1 MKPEIFRGDALTVL
15 YSEFLI
21 LIHIRQYVKHQNI
34 TALQNKSTS
43 SKIHFHILS
52 SVTKTM
58 LRPHNPL
65 LLLILGGSDS
75 TTPFHHPSPS
85 TLSKAVLVL
94 LTFCSF
100 NSFAQNTTPLTHPV
114 LTYQQS
120 HFDADTCCWRQLSAE
135 KKYRAAA
142 DLIVAYLNTKNATN
156 KHALR
161 WHAGQMFAM
170 ANESALA
177 KKYFKRTYSIFYKW
191 LGDEDD
197 KTWYYY
203 ARGTV
208 AFIDGDKNKLAA
220 ILRHWERHFPK
231 DKNYQ
236 ALVYLNENWDKG
248 YANALTAASKN
259 R

>member
-1 MKPEIFRGDALTVL
+1 MHRF
-15 YSEFLI
+15 
-21 LIHIRQYVKHQNI
+21 
-34 TALQNKSTS
+34 
-43 SKIHFHILS
+43 
-52 SVTKTM
+52 
-58 LRPHNPL
+58 HNPSL
-65 LLLILGGSDS
+65 VPLLGGSAS
-75 TTPFHHPSPS
+75 TTHFQYPSPS
-85 TLSKAVLVL
+85 TLPKIVFVL
-94 LTFCSF
+94 LTFISF
-100 NSFAQNTTPLTHPV
+100 DSFAQNTTTLTHPV
-114 LTYQQS
+114 LAYQQS

-142 DLIVAYLNTKNATN
+142 DLIVAYLNTQNAAN

-161 WHAGQMFAM
+161 WHAGQMLAM
-170 ANESALA
+170 ANENKLA

-191 LGDEDD
+191 LGDEDA

-208 AFIDGDKNKLAA
+208 AFIDRDKYKLEA

-248 YANALTAASKN
+248 YAYAATAASKN